1 MKAALKLSLLLLFST
16 LTLCQHYQFDHLH
29 FREFTD
35 ADELPR
41 FVYSGT
47 TAGTDDENQMGGQ
60 TQKVIKLQ

>member
-47 TAGTDDENQMGGQ
+47 TTGTDDENQMGGQ

>member
-1 MKAALKLSLLLLFST
+1 MKAALKFSLLLVFST
-16 LTLCQHYQFDHLH
+16 LTLCQHYQFNHLH

-47 TAGTDDENQMGGQ
+47 TAGTDENQMEG
-60 TQKVIKLQ
+60 